1 MDVDANSATL
11 IRPLA
16 NLSVDAKEGGK
27 MAKLSQSFAKY
38 LIHARFE
45 TNGIVERP
53 DVIGA
58 IFGQTEGLLGED
70 LDLRELQKT
79 GRIGRIEV
87 IVRKRNGRCEG
98 TILVPSS
105 LDMSETALIAAALE
119 TIEKIGPCDAKI
131 TVTKVEDV
139 RAQKRRYV
147 VERAK
152 EILKE
157 LVEITSEETRGL
169 SEIIKEAVRAYE
181 ITSYRGLSCG
191 PDVETS
197 DEIIVVEG
205 RADVINLLKH
215 GIKNCIAIEGANIP
229 KPIVDL
235 SQEKITTAFVDGD
248 RGGELVLKK
257 LLSVADIDYV
267 ARAPEGKEVEELS
280 KKEIFK
286 ALRERVPADQVKK
299 ELESGLQESVV
310 SYVSDK
316 RDDVEKVMRDKLKEL
331 IGSRAALL
339 FDENM
344 KVIAKV
350 PLSELVVTLSE
361 FPNTKAIAIDG
372 EVTQA
377 IVDLALSRRIK
388 LVGGTSVAPHL
399 KRNGLRIISL

>member
-1 MDVDANSATL
+1 M
-11 IRPLA
+11 
-16 NLSVDAKEGGK
+16 
-27 MAKLSQSFAKY
+27 
-38 LIHARFE
+38 
-45 TNGIVERP
+45 
-53 DVIGA
+53 
-58 IFGQTEGLLGED
+58 
-70 LDLRELQKT
+70 
-79 GRIGRIEV
+79 
-87 IVRKRNGRCEG
+87 
-98 TILVPSS
+98 
-105 LDMSETALIAAALE
+105 
-119 TIEKIGPCDAKI
+119 
-131 TVTKVEDV
+131 
-139 RAQKRRYV
+139 
-147 VERAK
+147 
-152 EILKE
+152 
-157 LVEITSEETRGL
+157 
-169 SEIIKEAVRAYE
+169 
-181 ITSYRGLSCG
+181 
-191 PDVETS
+191 
-197 DEIIVVEG
+197 
-205 RADVINLLKH
+205 
-215 GIKNCIAIEGANIP
+215 
-229 KPIVDL
+229 
-235 SQEKITTAFVDGD
+235 
-248 RGGELVLKK
+248 
-257 LLSVADIDYV
+257 LSVADIDYV

-399 KRNGLRIISL
+399 KRNGLRIVSL